1 MQVGVDKF
9 NQPDDVMRPE
19 TRIHKLG
26 IQCKTG
32 SITFREPVAYDI
44 GQEPCVIDCRGG
56 LVMIL
61 YLHVFDEFD
70 LRSCTLHIR

>member
-1 MQVGVDKF
+1 
-9 NQPDDVMRPE
+9 MRPE

-32 SITFREPVAYDI
+32 SIMFREPVAYDI
-44 GQEPCVIDCRGG
+44 GQEPGVIDCRGG
-56 LVMIL
+56 LLMIL

-70 LRSCTLHIR
+70 L